1 MASTR
6 CAVSTT
12 SQLAY
17 RPTGPNGIGIDM
29 QLYPERL
36 ADKSFVLYL
45 LIFGDIVSVLALLI
59 IPRWSY
65 RPLED

>member
-1 MASTR
+1 
-6 CAVSTT
+6 
-12 SQLAY
+12 
-17 RPTGPNGIGIDM
+17 M